1 MALGVSIQ
9 FRNVGF
15 WGKLEKLVKKNDES
29 RMRGNKIKIIDEP
42 HHSHFGEG

>member
-15 WGKLEKLVKKNDES
+15 WGKLEKLVKKNP
-29 RMRGNKIKIIDEP
+29 MNQG
-42 HHSHFGEG
+42 

>member
-15 WGKLEKLVKKNDES
+15 WGKLEKLVKKTKGQQN
-29 RMRGNKIKIIDEP
+29 
-42 HHSHFGEG
+42 